1 MRNLMQTAAVAAMC
15 LVATGV
21 QAKEQGFGQCKEGFA
36 DGTQVKTEARG
47 ERMIAEVQVND
58 RIWSFNQSVGR
69 PGWSKILRRVDDGKY
84 YKLLVDFTEPGA
96 DTITKACWRIKR
108 SS

>member
-1 MRNLMQTAAVAAMC
+1 MRNVMY
-15 LVATGV
+15 VATVVAMGLAASAV
-21 QAKEQGFGQCKEGFA
+21 QAKEVGFGQCKEGFA

-47 ERMIAEVQVND
+47 ELTIGQVQVDD

-69 PGWSKILRRVDDGKY
+69 PGWSKVLRRVDEGKY

-96 DTITKACWRIKR
+96 DGITKACWRIKR
-108 SS
+108 EA